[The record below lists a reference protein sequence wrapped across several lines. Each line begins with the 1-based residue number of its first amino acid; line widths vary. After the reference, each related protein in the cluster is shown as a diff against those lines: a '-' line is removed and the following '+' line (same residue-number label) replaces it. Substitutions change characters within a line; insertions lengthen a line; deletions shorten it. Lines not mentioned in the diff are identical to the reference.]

1 MVGNMARINVEDS
14 IWSDHRFDE
23 LRDIASQELSIKSGH
38 TKAVAIGSLI
48 VGWQVAQ
55 KYYPN
60 KIPIEVWDRLL
71 LSEAIVRAGLAVRC
85 DDGIAVRGVD
95 DAFSWLLAARHNG
108 RKGGRPQDK
117 KVLPSEN
124 RELQKPKHNPD
135 EPSTNPDEP
144 SRNPLTLT
152 LTLAPTLAP
161 TLDPNTRGVADAVCA
176 EPKPAPR
183 PRQKKQKPD
192 AQESSNDVTLVWE
205 AFVDSMQR
213 GFNTTPPRNAK
224 TKSQCKALIAAVG
237 FESAK
242 KLAAYYPTRRK
253 PYYVQRGFPFGLLLT
268 DYNALLLEI
277 SGGQKLTSGVI
288 KAIENQEIAENAC
301 ASPQLALDVFSMEP
315 EEFHA
320 YCEKMNALEETK
332 QLMEASDEN
341 DAPGF

>member
-14 IWSDHRFDE
+14 IWSDHRFDN
-23 LRDIASQELSIKSGH
+23 LRDIAAQDLSIKSSH

-60 KIPIEVWDRLL
+60 KIPYEVWDRLL
-71 LSEAIVRAGLAVRC
+71 LSDAILKSDLAVKC
-85 DDGIAVRGVD
+85 EDGIAVRGVD
-95 DAFSWLLAARHNG
+95 DAFSWLLAVRDNG
-108 RKGGRPQDK
+108 RKGGRPIAK
-117 KVLPSEN
+117 NVPSSEN
-124 RELQKPKHNPD
+124 SELQKPKHNLD
-135 EPSTNPDEP
+135 EPSTNLDEP

-152 LTLAPTLAP
+152 LTLAPTL
-161 TLDPNTRGVADAVCA
+161 TQKEIKRGVADAVCA
-176 EPKPAPR
+176 EPKRAPR
-183 PRQKKQKPD
+183 PRQKKSNEG
-192 AQESSNDVTLVWE
+192 ATESSNEVTLVWG
-205 AFVDSMQR
+205 AFVESMQR

-224 TKSQCKALIAAVG
+224 TNSQCKALIAAVG

-288 KAIENQEIAENAC
+288 KAIENREIAENAC

-315 EEFHA
+315 EEFQA

-332 QLMEASDEN
+332 QLMEASNED